1 MVYHLCRS
9 GADIIK
15 LSERSKS
22 MNRQTRI
29 IKSLTQEEQELL
41 CFFRPVG
48 YHTRLQQYLEYPE
61 AFTKETMQNKGGIA
75 LSTTKTFRRCLLNF
89 IRTFQPIAFPINSA
103 LWLHLE
109 KSGCFTVRLGKD
121 GELITGLGAIYSCC
135 LQDLL
140 YTHQILYLV
149 HHIKSQQEKQPP
161 AYAVLHSRWPF
172 VIHRYG
178 RSAELQCV
186 RSSHRRLPHR
196 RQAVPDIL
204 HPSRGHQHWSCSP
217 K

>member
-1 MVYHLCRS
+1 
-9 GADIIK
+9 
-15 LSERSKS
+15 
-22 MNRQTRI
+22 MNQQTRI

-109 KSGCFTVRLGKD
+109 KSGCFTVRFGKD
-121 GELITGLGAIYSCC
+121 GEIITGLNEADNYVFQYYCF
-135 LQDLL
+135 
-140 YTHQILYLV
+140 
-149 HHIKSQQEKQPP
+149 
-161 AYAVLHSRWPF
+161 LHNF
-172 VIHRYG
+172 
-178 RSAELQCV
+178 
-186 RSSHRRLPHR
+186 
-196 RQAVPDIL
+196 
-204 HPSRGHQHWSCSP
+204 
-217 K
+217 

>member
-1 MVYHLCRS
+1 
-9 GADIIK
+9 
-15 LSERSKS
+15 
-22 MNRQTRI
+22 MNQETRI

-121 GELITGLGAIYSCC
+121 GELITGLGEKDSYIFQYLCFLQIRCFWNC
-135 LQDLL
+135 LQECCRFLSVKLPVFIRDFPENYENFEELL
-140 YTHQILYLV
+140 EKALEST
-149 HHIKSQQEKQPP
+149 SQVI
-161 AYAVLHSRWPF
+161 VL
-172 VIHRYG
+172 
-178 RSAELQCV
+178 
-186 RSSHRRLPHR
+186 
-196 RQAVPDIL
+196 
-204 HPSRGHQHWSCSP
+204 
-217 K
+217 